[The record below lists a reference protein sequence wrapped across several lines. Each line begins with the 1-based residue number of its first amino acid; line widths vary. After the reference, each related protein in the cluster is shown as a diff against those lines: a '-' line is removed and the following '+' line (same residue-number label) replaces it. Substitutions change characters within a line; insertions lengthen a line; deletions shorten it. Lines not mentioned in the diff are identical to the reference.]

1 MGRNTQMLR
10 QNLPVSRRLIQHT
23 NIVGIRKNAYR
34 LNTASHNILR
44 KSDLLDR

>member
-23 NIVGIRKNAYR
+23 DIVGIRKNGFHFFGR
-34 LNTASHNILR
+34 QQIVG
-44 KSDLLDR
+44 